1 MSRFV
6 LGVTGASGSIYATRT
21 AMYLQRFHHEV
32 TLIVTHPG
40 KQVLEYEGQSAL
52 FD

>member
-6 LGVTGASGSIYATRT
+6 LGVTGASGGIYATRT
-21 AMYLQRFHHEV
+21 AMYLQRFGHEV

-40 KQVLEYEGQSAL
+40 KQVLE
-52 FD
+52 